1 MRSIWKQHPES
12 KNWKKKT
19 KYRIEVSDRNV
30 WDFLLGGNMA
40 DNHKR
45 SGLEHTAQAAGAVRG
60 AMKAGKALASASK
73 GAAFGPYGIAAGLA
87 WEGRKVI
94 GKIILAVVVFL
105 LLPVVLLLMLP
116 GALFGGGDT
125 DDPLNSDAED
135 AVWDESAV
143 EEILFD
149 DYSAVSET
157 FVDACDAVDSV
168 MQSAYEQVLLEIQ
181 TDFASYGEGYTM
193 NLTDP
198 YTEEL
203 PHDNIRI
210 ICEYSVLMDME
221 EELNITELTK
231 KLSEYR
237 INSVNAE
244 NFFFYMVV
252 ENGPEIDYTVIYL
265 GDEYITEDI
274 FGLTEEQTELAAD
287 LADSL
292 ELYMEGEDDGT
303 TD

>member
-1 MRSIWKQHPES
+1 
-12 KNWKKKT
+12 
-19 KYRIEVSDRNV
+19 
-30 WDFLLGGNMA
+30 MA
-40 DNHKR
+40 DNHER
-45 SGLEHTAQAAGAVRG
+45 SGLEHTAQAAGAVKG
-60 AMKAGKALASASK
+60 AMKAGKALAGVSK
-73 GAAFGPYGIAAGLA
+73 GAAFGPYGMAAGLV

-94 GKIILAVVVFL
+94 GKVILAVIAFL
-105 LLPVVLLLMLP
+105 LLPVVLLMMLP
-116 GALFGGGDT
+116 GALFGGSDA
-125 DDPLNSDAED
+125 DDPLNPGTED

-149 DYSAVSET
+149 DYGAVSET
-157 FVDACDAVDSV
+157 FTDACDVVDDV
-168 MQSAYEQVLLEIQ
+168 MQSAYEQVLMDIR

-193 NLTDP
+193 DLTDP

-203 PHDNIRI
+203 PHDSTRI
-210 ICEYSVLMDME
+210 ICEYSVLTDME

-231 KLSEYR
+231 KLSDYK
-237 INSVNAE
+237 E

-252 ENGPEIDYTVIYL
+252 ENGTEIEYTVIYL

-292 ELYMEGEDDGT
+292 ELYMEEGEDDGT

>member
-1 MRSIWKQHPES
+1 
-12 KNWKKKT
+12 
-19 KYRIEVSDRNV
+19 
-30 WDFLLGGNMA
+30 MA
-40 DNHKR
+40 YNHEK
-45 SGLEHTAQAAGAVRG
+45 SGLEHTARAAGAVRG
-60 AMKAGKALASASK
+60 AMKAGKALAGASK
-73 GAAFGPYGIAAGLA
+73 GAAFGPYGMAAGLA

-94 GKIILAVVVFL
+94 GKVILAVIAFL
-105 LLPVVLLLMLP
+105 LLPVVLLMMLP
-116 GALFGGGDT
+116 GALFGGSDA
-125 DDPLNSDAED
+125 DDPLNPSAEN

-149 DYSAVSET
+149 DYDAVSET
-157 FVDACDAVDSV
+157 FTDACDAVDSV
-168 MQSAYEQVLLEIQ
+168 MQSAYEQVLLNIR

-193 NLTDP
+193 DLTDP

-203 PHDNIRI
+203 PHDSTRI
-210 ICEYSVLMDME
+210 ICEYSVLTDME
-221 EELNITELTK
+221 EELNITELMK
-231 KLSEYR
+231 KLSGYK
-237 INSVNAE
+237 E

-252 ENGPEIDYTVIYL
+252 ENGTEIEYTVIYL

-292 ELYMEGEDDGT
+292 KLYMEEGEDDGT

>member
-1 MRSIWKQHPES
+1 
-12 KNWKKKT
+12 
-19 KYRIEVSDRNV
+19 
-30 WDFLLGGNMA
+30 MA
-40 DNHKR
+40 DNHER

-73 GAAFGPYGIAAGLA
+73 GAAFGPYGMAAGLA

-94 GKIILAVVVFL
+94 GKIILAVIAFL
-105 LLPVVLLLMLP
+105 LLPVVLLMMLP
-116 GALFGGGDT
+116 GALFGSS
-125 DDPLNSDAED
+125 DPEDPMNPDAED

-149 DYSAVSET
+149 NYGTISET
-157 FVDACDAVDSV
+157 FTDACDAVDSV
-168 MQSAYEQVLLEIQ
+168 MQSAYEQVLMKIQ
-181 TDFASYGEGYTM
+181 TDFASYGDEFTM

-203 PHDNIRI
+203 PHDSTRI
-210 ICEYSVLMDME
+210 ICEYSVLTDME

-231 KLSEYR
+231 KLSGYK
-237 INSVNAE
+237 E

-252 ENGPEIDYTVIYL
+252 ENGTEIEYTVIYL

-287 LADSL
+287 LANSL
-292 ELYMEGEDDGT
+292 KLYLEEGEDDAT

>member
-1 MRSIWKQHPES
+1 
-12 KNWKKKT
+12 
-19 KYRIEVSDRNV
+19 
-30 WDFLLGGNMA
+30 MA
-40 DNHKR
+40 DNHEK

-60 AMKAGKALASASK
+60 AMKAGKALAGASK
-73 GAAFGPYGIAAGLA
+73 GAAFGPYGMAAGLA

-94 GKIILAVVVFL
+94 GKVILAVIAFL
-105 LLPVVLLLMLP
+105 LLPVVLLMMLP
-116 GALFGGGDT
+116 GALFGGSDA
-125 DDPLNSDAED
+125 DDPLNPGTEN

-149 DYSAVSET
+149 DYGAVSET
-157 FVDACDAVDSV
+157 FTDACDAVDDV
-168 MQSAYEQVLLEIQ
+168 MQSAYEQVLMDIRI
-181 TDFASYGEGYTM
+181 DFASYGEGYTM
-193 NLTDP
+193 MLTDP

-203 PHDNIRI
+203 LHDSTRI
-210 ICEYSVLMDME
+210 ICEYSVLTDME

-231 KLSEYR
+231 KLSRYK
-237 INSVNAE
+237 E

-252 ENGPEIDYTVIYL
+252 ENGTEIEYTVIYL

-292 ELYMEGEDDGT
+292 KLYIEEGEDDGT

>member
-1 MRSIWKQHPES
+1 
-12 KNWKKKT
+12 
-19 KYRIEVSDRNV
+19 
-30 WDFLLGGNMA
+30 MA
-40 DNHKR
+40 YNHEK

-60 AMKAGKALASASK
+60 AMKAGKALAGASK
-73 GAAFGPYGIAAGLA
+73 GAAFGPYGMAAGLA

-94 GKIILAVVVFL
+94 GKVILAVIAFL
-105 LLPVVLLLMLP
+105 LLPVVLLMMLP
-116 GALFGGGDT
+116 GALFGGSDA
-125 DDPLNSDAED
+125 DDPLNPSAED

-149 DYSAVSET
+149 DYGAVSET
-157 FVDACDAVDSV
+157 FTDACDAVDDV
-168 MQSAYEQVLLEIQ
+168 MQSAYEQVLLDIR
-181 TDFASYGEGYTM
+181 TDFASYGEGFTM
-193 NLTDP
+193 MLTDP

-203 PHDNIRI
+203 PHDSTRI
-210 ICEYSVLMDME
+210 ICEYSVLTNME

-231 KLSEYR
+231 KLSGYK
-237 INSVNAE
+237 E

-252 ENGPEIDYTVIYL
+252 ENGTEIEYTVIYL

-292 ELYMEGEDDGT
+292 KLYIEEGEDDGT

>member
-1 MRSIWKQHPES
+1 
-12 KNWKKKT
+12 
-19 KYRIEVSDRNV
+19 
-30 WDFLLGGNMA
+30 MA
-40 DNHKR
+40 DNHER

-60 AMKAGKALASASK
+60 AMKAGKALAGASK
-73 GAAFGPYGIAAGLA
+73 GAAFGPYGMAAGLA

-94 GKIILAVVVFL
+94 GKVILAVIAFL
-105 LLPVVLLLMLP
+105 LLPVVLLMMLP
-116 GALFGGGDT
+116 GALFGGSDA
-125 DDPLNSDAED
+125 DDPLNPSAEN

-149 DYSAVSET
+149 DYGAVSET
-157 FVDACDAVDSV
+157 FTDACDAVNSV
-168 MQSAYEQVLLEIQ
+168 MQSAYGQVLLDIRA
-181 TDFASYGEGYTM
+181 DFASYGEGYTM
-193 NLTDP
+193 DLTDP

-203 PHDNIRI
+203 PHDSTRI
-210 ICEYSVLMDME
+210 ICEYSVLTDME

-231 KLSEYR
+231 KLSGYK
-237 INSVNAE
+237 E

-252 ENGPEIDYTVIYL
+252 ENGTEIEYTVIYL

-292 ELYMEGEDDGT
+292 KLYMEEGEDDGT

>member
-1 MRSIWKQHPES
+1 
-12 KNWKKKT
+12 
-19 KYRIEVSDRNV
+19 
-30 WDFLLGGNMA
+30 MA
-40 DNHKR
+40 DNHDR

-60 AMKAGKALASASK
+60 AMKAGKTLAGASK
-73 GAAFGPYGIAAGLA
+73 GAAFGPYGMAAGLA

-94 GKIILAVVVFL
+94 GKIILAVIAFL
-105 LLPVVLLLMLP
+105 LLPVVLLMMLP
-116 GALFGGGDT
+116 GALFGGSDA
-125 DDPLNSDAED
+125 DDPMNSGGEGD
-135 AVWDESAV
+135 VWDESAV

-149 DYSAVSET
+149 DYGAVSET
-157 FVDACDAVDSV
+157 FTDACDAVDDV
-168 MQSAYEQVLLEIQ
+168 MQFAYEQVLLEIQ

-193 NLTDP
+193 NLTNP

-210 ICEYSVLMDME
+210 ICEYSVLTDME

-231 KLSEYR
+231 KLSEYK
-237 INSVNAE
+237 E

-252 ENGPEIDYTVIYL
+252 ENGTEIEYTVIYL

-292 ELYMEGEDDGT
+292 KLYMEEGEDDGT

>member
-1 MRSIWKQHPES
+1 
-12 KNWKKKT
+12 
-19 KYRIEVSDRNV
+19 
-30 WDFLLGGNMA
+30 MA
-40 DNHKR
+40 DNHER

-60 AMKAGKALASASK
+60 AMKAGKALAGASK
-73 GAAFGPYGIAAGLA
+73 GAAFGPYGMAAGLA

-94 GKIILAVVVFL
+94 GKIIFAVIAFL
-105 LLPVVLLLMLP
+105 LLPVVLLMMLP
-116 GALFGGGDT
+116 GALFGGSDA
-125 DDPLNSDAED
+125 DDPLNPSAEN

-149 DYSAVSET
+149 DYGAVSET
-157 FVDACDAVDSV
+157 FTDACDAVDSV
-168 MQSAYEQVLLEIQ
+168 MQSAYEQVLLDIR
-181 TDFASYGEGYTM
+181 TDFASYGEGFTM
-193 NLTDP
+193 KLTDP

-203 PHDNIRI
+203 PHDSARI
-210 ICEYSVLMDME
+210 ICEYSVLTDME

-231 KLSEYR
+231 KLSDYK
-237 INSVNAE
+237 E

-252 ENGPEIDYTVIYL
+252 ENGMEIEYTVIYL

-292 ELYMEGEDDGT
+292 KLYIEEGEDDGT

>member
-1 MRSIWKQHPES
+1 
-12 KNWKKKT
+12 
-19 KYRIEVSDRNV
+19 
-30 WDFLLGGNMA
+30 MA
-40 DNHKR
+40 DNHEK

-60 AMKAGKALASASK
+60 AMKAGKALAGASK
-73 GAAFGPYGIAAGLA
+73 GAAFGPYGMAAGLA

-94 GKIILAVVVFL
+94 GKVILAVIAFL
-105 LLPVVLLLMLP
+105 LLPVVLLMMLP
-116 GALFGGGDT
+116 GALFGGSDA
-125 DDPLNSDAED
+125 DDPLNPSAEN

-149 DYSAVSET
+149 DYGAVSET
-157 FVDACDAVDSV
+157 FTDACDAVDSV
-168 MQSAYEQVLLEIQ
+168 MQSAYEQVLLDIR
-181 TDFASYGEGYTM
+181 TDFASYGEGFTM
-193 NLTDP
+193 MLTDP

-203 PHDNIRI
+203 PHDSTRI
-210 ICEYSVLMDME
+210 ICEYSVLTDME
-221 EELNITELTK
+221 KELNITELMK
-231 KLSEYR
+231 KLSGYK
-237 INSVNAE
+237 E

-252 ENGPEIDYTVIYL
+252 ENGTEIEYTVIYL

-292 ELYMEGEDDGT
+292 KLYMEEGEDDGT

>member
-1 MRSIWKQHPES
+1 
-12 KNWKKKT
+12 
-19 KYRIEVSDRNV
+19 
-30 WDFLLGGNMA
+30 MA
-40 DNHKR
+40 DNHEK

-60 AMKAGKALASASK
+60 AMKAGKALAGASK
-73 GAAFGPYGIAAGLA
+73 GAAFGPYGMAAGLT

-94 GKIILAVVVFL
+94 GKVILAVIAFL
-105 LLPVVLLLMLP
+105 LLPVVLLMMLP
-116 GALFGGGDT
+116 GALFGGSDA
-125 DDPLNSDAED
+125 DDPLNPSAED
-135 AVWDESAV
+135 AVWNESAV

-149 DYSAVSET
+149 DYGAVSET
-157 FVDACDAVDSV
+157 FNDACDAVDSV
-168 MQSAYEQVLLEIQ
+168 MQSAYEQVLLDIR

-193 NLTDP
+193 DLTDP

-203 PHDNIRI
+203 PHDSTRI
-210 ICEYSVLMDME
+210 ICEYSVLTDME
-221 EELNITELTK
+221 KELNITELTK
-231 KLSEYR
+231 KLSGYK
-237 INSVNAE
+237 E

-252 ENGPEIDYTVIYL
+252 ENGTEIEYTVIYL

-292 ELYMEGEDDGT
+292 KLYMEEGEDDGT

>member
-1 MRSIWKQHPES
+1 
-12 KNWKKKT
+12 
-19 KYRIEVSDRNV
+19 
-30 WDFLLGGNMA
+30 MA
-40 DNHKR
+40 DNHEK

-60 AMKAGKALASASK
+60 AMKAGKALAGASK
-73 GAAFGPYGIAAGLA
+73 GAAFGPYGMAAGLA

-94 GKIILAVVVFL
+94 GKVILAVIAFL
-105 LLPVVLLLMLP
+105 LLPVVLLMMLP
-116 GALFGGGDT
+116 GALFGGSDA
-125 DDPLNSDAED
+125 DDPLNPSAED

-149 DYSAVSET
+149 DYGAVSET
-157 FVDACDAVDSV
+157 FTDACDAVDDV
-168 MQSAYEQVLLEIQ
+168 MQSAYEQVLLEIR

-193 NLTDP
+193 DLTDP

-203 PHDNIRI
+203 PHDSTRI
-210 ICEYSVLMDME
+210 ICEYSVLTDME
-221 EELNITELTK
+221 KELNITELTK
-231 KLSEYR
+231 KLSDYK
-237 INSVNAE
+237 E

-252 ENGPEIDYTVIYL
+252 ENGTEIEYTVIYL

-292 ELYMEGEDDGT
+292 KLYMEEGEDDGT

>member
-1 MRSIWKQHPES
+1 
-12 KNWKKKT
+12 
-19 KYRIEVSDRNV
+19 
-30 WDFLLGGNMA
+30 MA
-40 DNHKR
+40 DNHEK
-45 SGLEHTAQAAGAVRG
+45 SGLEHTSQAVGAIRG
-60 AMKAGKALASASK
+60 AMKAGKTLAGASK
-73 GAAFGPYGIAAGLA
+73 GAAFGPYGMAAGLA

-94 GKIILAVVVFL
+94 GKVILAVTAFL
-105 LLPVVLLLMLP
+105 LLPVVLLMMLP
-116 GALFGGGDT
+116 GALFGSS
-125 DDPLNSDAED
+125 DPFNPDAED

-157 FVDACDAVDSV
+157 FTDACDAVNSV
-168 MQSAYEQVLLEIQ
+168 MQSAYERVLLDIR
-181 TDFASYGEGYTM
+181 TDFASYGEGFTM
-193 NLTDP
+193 MLTDP

-203 PHDNIRI
+203 PHDSTRI
-210 ICEYSVLMDME
+210 ICEYSVLTDME
-221 EELNITELTK
+221 KELNITELTK
-231 KLSEYR
+231 KLSDYK
-237 INSVNAE
+237 E

-252 ENGPEIDYTVIYL
+252 ENDTEIEYTVIYL

-292 ELYMEGEDDGT
+292 KLYMEEGEDDGT

>member
-1 MRSIWKQHPES
+1 
-12 KNWKKKT
+12 
-19 KYRIEVSDRNV
+19 
-30 WDFLLGGNMA
+30 MA
-40 DNHKR
+40 DNHEK

-73 GAAFGPYGIAAGLA
+73 GAAFGPYGMAAGLA

-94 GKIILAVVVFL
+94 GKVILAVIAFL
-105 LLPVVLLLMLP
+105 LLPVVLMMMLP
-116 GALFGGGDT
+116 GALFGGSDV
-125 DDPLNSDAED
+125 DDPLNPSAEN
-135 AVWDESAV
+135 AVWDESAA

-149 DYSAVSET
+149 DYGAVSET
-157 FVDACDAVDSV
+157 FTAACDEVDSV
-168 MQSAYEQVLLEIQ
+168 MQSAYEQILLEIR
-181 TDFASYGEGYTM
+181 TEFASYGEGYTM
-193 NLTDP
+193 YLTDP

-231 KLSEYR
+231 KLSGYK
-237 INSVNAE
+237 E

-252 ENGPEIDYTVIYL
+252 EHDAEIEYTVIYI

-274 FGLTEEQTELAAD
+274 FALTEEQKELAAD

-292 ELYMEGEDDGT
+292 KLYMEEGEDDGT

>member
-1 MRSIWKQHPES
+1 
-12 KNWKKKT
+12 
-19 KYRIEVSDRNV
+19 
-30 WDFLLGGNMA
+30 MA
-40 DNHKR
+40 YNHEK

-60 AMKAGKALASASK
+60 AMKAGKALAGASK
-73 GAAFGPYGIAAGLA
+73 GAAFGPYGMAAGLA

-94 GKIILAVVVFL
+94 GKVIFAVTAFL
-105 LLPVVLLLMLP
+105 LLPVVLLMMLP
-116 GALFGGGDT
+116 GALFGGSDA
-125 DDPLNSDAED
+125 DDPLNPGAEN

-149 DYSAVSET
+149 DYGAVSET
-157 FVDACDAVDSV
+157 FTDACDAVNSV
-168 MQSAYEQVLLEIQ
+168 MQSAYERVLLDIR
-181 TDFASYGEGYTM
+181 TDFVSYGEGFTM
-193 NLTDP
+193 MLTDP

-203 PHDNIRI
+203 PHDSTRI
-210 ICEYSVLMDME
+210 ICEYSVLTDME
-221 EELNITELTK
+221 KVLNITELTK
-231 KLSEYR
+231 KLSGYK
-237 INSVNAE
+237 E

-252 ENGPEIDYTVIYL
+252 ENGTEIEYTVIYL

-292 ELYMEGEDDGT
+292 KLYMEEGEDDGT

>member
-1 MRSIWKQHPES
+1 
-12 KNWKKKT
+12 
-19 KYRIEVSDRNV
+19 
-30 WDFLLGGNMA
+30 MA
-40 DNHKR
+40 YNHEK

-60 AMKAGKALASASK
+60 AMKAGKALAGASK
-73 GAAFGPYGIAAGLA
+73 GAAFGPYGMAAGLA

-94 GKIILAVVVFL
+94 GKVIFAVTAFL
-105 LLPVVLLLMLP
+105 LLPVVLLMMLP
-116 GALFGGGDT
+116 GALFGGSDA
-125 DDPLNSDAED
+125 DDPLNPSAEN

-149 DYSAVSET
+149 DYGAVSET
-157 FVDACDAVDSV
+157 FNDACDAVDSV
-168 MQSAYEQVLLEIQ
+168 MQSAYEQVLLEIR
-181 TDFASYGEGYTM
+181 TDFASYGEGFTM
-193 NLTDP
+193 MLTDP

-203 PHDNIRI
+203 PHDSTRI
-210 ICEYSVLMDME
+210 ICEYSVLTDME
-221 EELNITELTK
+221 EELNITELMK
-231 KLSEYR
+231 KLSGYK
-237 INSVNAE
+237 E

-252 ENGPEIDYTVIYL
+252 ENGTEIEYTVIYL

-292 ELYMEGEDDGT
+292 KLYMEEGEDDGT